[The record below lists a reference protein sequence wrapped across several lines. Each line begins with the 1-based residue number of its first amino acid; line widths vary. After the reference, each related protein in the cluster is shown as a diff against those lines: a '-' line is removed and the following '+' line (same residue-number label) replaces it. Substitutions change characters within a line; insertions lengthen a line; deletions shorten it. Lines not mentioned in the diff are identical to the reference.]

1 MWRVANGL
9 DNAVLYYLLLYLRV
23 AMSDVGGPVDAI
35 QVLDSLGVEHV
46 LENENGEIILNKVRT
61 Y

>member
-1 MWRVANGL
+1 M
-9 DNAVLYYLLLYLRV
+9 

-46 LENENGEIILNKVRT
+46 LENENGKIILNKVRR